1 MSFKIGDNA
10 LMLSGAT
17 VKIVGLYKDIAI
29 TEGSTDAYV
38 VSFNELQDWYRDH
51 SLIKVAL
58 AQVSPSDKTVY
69 NACHI
74 SGLTLVKRSNKRI
87 PRKYI
92 DK

>member
-29 TEGSTDAYV
+29 TEGSTDAYA

-51 SLIKVAL
+51 SLIKV
-58 AQVSPSDKTVY
+58 S
-69 NACHI
+69 
-74 SGLTLVKRSNKRI
+74 
-87 PRKYI
+87 
-92 DK
+92 